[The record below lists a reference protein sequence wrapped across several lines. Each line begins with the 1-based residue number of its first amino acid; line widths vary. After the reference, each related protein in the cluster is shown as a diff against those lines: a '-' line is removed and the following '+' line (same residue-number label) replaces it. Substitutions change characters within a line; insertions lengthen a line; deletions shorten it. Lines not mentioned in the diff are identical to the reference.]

1 MHGSL
6 TFYITTYQTKKQGK
20 HHNLSAILA
29 KGLAYHTTQT
39 AYVDDLRNQQRL
51 LLFRL
56 VHTINQEQELARPMV
71 MTYLMGRGDTY
82 RSHHYAS
89 IYWSSFVS
97 ALLAKFPHITV
108 DASELCIATG
118 QQQDAQGDHGVDRD
132 TGETAGGTDTVT
144 LDADATGRLIAKCQ
158 VTDYVLRGK
167 QGNTA

>member
-1 MHGSL
+1 
-6 TFYITTYQTKKQGK
+6 
-20 HHNLSAILA
+20 
-29 KGLAYHTTQT
+29 
-39 AYVDDLRNQQRL
+39 
-51 LLFRL
+51 
-56 VHTINQEQELARPMV
+56 MV